1 MHLPA
6 SRTHRLWFCITLL
19 VSLCIMFVPLPAF
32 AGCVITVS
40 GNVSPVY
47 PGHCLEVMEDDSA
60 ALTLADV
67 TSSDRGQDFRPNA
80 TNAPALGI
88 TRSAFWYRG
97 ILRNDTSQ
105 PVTRYLQFA
114 NSRIGNLRI
123 YTRAPEQDWQ
133 EQYASMHGQA
143 APDPDLTTV
152 SHVFRLV
159 IPADARLELYFR
171 VDTPFAILIP
181 MSLWTPEAFMLQE
194 RIEFWAFGLYYG
206 IMLAMI
212 LYNGFLW
219 WMLRERTYLFYLGFL
234 VSITANFLLY
244 NSFVSTFLLP
254 EDPWLTAKVWMAS
267 YSVFG
272 VFIVLFTAGF
282 LRLDISKGRDRT
294 ILRALFVLCAA
305 GFTLSLS
312 GLTQAAMIV
321 TTLAGLCIDTA
332 VIAWTWQSI
341 RKGDS
346 SARFFLISWM
356 AFFIGIGLF
365 ACTGNGLIP
374 YHGWGAYA
382 MQAGSAI
389 GALGLSISLGDRMR
403 QLREDRDRTRE
414 AAAKSERLASLGLLS
429 AGIAH
434 DINNPNH
441 FAKLSAQTLKGQL
454 DELHAFLGDLI
465 EDAGEDAADI
475 REEFRKR
482 FLRMNEQLG
491 LIDEGTSRIADIV
504 KSMRANSRTGS
515 GERESVD
522 PVECLESTLT
532 LVLTR
537 FKDKVRVEKHL
548 HEREKIDATPSQL
561 NQVFMNLLFNA
572 CQAIEEKPLAAGSE
586 APALRLSSRV
596 EGTEL
601 IIRIEDEGCGMS
613 AETMNKLFTPFFTT
627 KDKDRGTGLGMS
639 ICQSIIRDHG
649 GRLEV
654 SSTLGQGTRIDVRF
668 PRTNE

>member
-1 MHLPA
+1 MYLPV
-6 SRTHRLWFCITLL
+6 SRTRLLRCCALL
-19 VSLCIMFVPLPAF
+19 LLLLWTALMPLHAL
-32 AGCVITVS
+32 AGCVIDVS
-40 GNVSPVY
+40 DKLSPVY
-47 PGHCLEVMEDDSA
+47 PGHCLEVLRDDDGE
-60 ALTLADV
+60 LTLAEV
-67 TSSDRGQDFRPNA
+67 TSPTSGHAFRPNT

-97 ILRNDTSQ
+97 ILGNDASQ
-105 PVTRYLQFA
+105 PVTRYLRFA
-114 NSRIGNLRI
+114 NGRIGRFHV
-123 YTRAPEQDWQ
+123 YTRTSGQDWQ
-133 EQYASMHGQA
+133 EQQAGMHGQA
-143 APDPDLTTV
+143 SPDPDLTTV
-152 SHVFRLV
+152 SHVFKLQ
-159 IPADARLELYFR
+159 IPAESTLEVYFR

-181 MSLWTPEAFMLQE
+181 MSLWTPETFMLQE
-194 RIEFWAFGLYYG
+194 RIEFWLFGLYYG

-212 LYNGFLW
+212 LYNAFLW

-234 VSITANFLLY
+234 LAITTNFLLY
-244 NSFVSTFLLP
+244 NAFVSTFLLP
-254 EDPWLTAKVWMAS
+254 EDTWLTARVWMAS

-272 VFIVLFTAGF
+272 VFIVLFTATF
-282 LRLDISKGRDRT
+282 LGLDIRNGRDRM
-294 ILRALFVLCAA
+294 ISSLLFVLCAA

-312 GLTQAAMIV
+312 GYTHTAMIV
-321 TTLAGLCIDTA
+321 TTVAGLAIDTA
-332 VIAWTWQSI
+332 VIAWTWRSI
-341 RKGDS
+341 RLGDS
-346 SARFFLISWM
+346 SARFFLLSWL

-454 DELHAFLGDLI
+454 EDLQAFLDDLVD
-465 EDAGEDAADI
+465 EAGEEAAEI
-475 REEFRKR
+475 RGEFRKR
-482 FLRMNEQLG
+482 FMRMNEQVG

-532 LVLTR
+532 LVMTR
-537 FKDKVRVEKHL
+537 FKEKVRIEKQFD
-548 HEREKIDATPSQL
+548 ERKTIAGTPAQL

-572 CQAIEEKPLAAGSE
+572 CQAIEEKPVTQGAQT
-586 APALRLSSRV
+586 PALRLSSRV
-596 EGTEL
+596 EGTTL
-601 IIRIEDEGCGMS
+601 IIGIEDEGCGMS
-613 AETMNKLFTPFFTT
+613 AETMSKLFTPFFTT

-639 ICQSIIRDHG
+639 ICQSIIKEHG
-649 GRLEV
+649 GRVEV
-654 SSTLGQGTRIDVRF
+654 NSTLGVGTRIEVYL
-668 PRTNE
+668 PVSE